1 MKIINDI
8 QVKAKDIV
16 KIFSGAIKENNLEL
30 ISSLLCTDGIFETQ
44 DDESNT
50 LESDK
55 QTFINWLSLK
65 LNAVTIQTINY
76 DNCLQCKMGNLVVS
90 FNDGQFPRVIKDSS
104 ERTKTG
110 LMLEIK
116 NGTINHIKFCFVY
129 GEAENKYQFEC
140 NAEKIKDFMAS
151 GLTFEDAYKKTFDV
165 DGIE

>member
-1 MKIINDI
+1 MKIMNDI

-16 KIFSGAIKENNLEL
+16 KIFSEAIKENNLEL

-90 FNDGQFPRVIKDSS
+90 FNDGQFPRVIKNSS
-104 ERTKTG
+104 ERVC
-110 LMLEIK
+110 LSP
-116 NGTINHIKFCFVY
+116 F
-129 GEAENKYQFEC
+129 A
-140 NAEKIKDFMAS
+140 
-151 GLTFEDAYKKTFDV
+151 LTFRISFVCEVPKN
-165 DGIE
+165 DGTSPNNGFNPLKRE